1 MSRGFVK
8 EGDQEDTPVVNPRVH
23 LPHGVTN
30 YVTPNGY
37 EALKQEQN
45 LLIEERKTL
54 TEQSKENNRIQIN
67 YLTAKLLLLEERIH
81 SAKIVNLGQQNQNEI
96 QFGAIVTLY
105 KEAENCNC
113 HYQIVGVDEANIA
126 LHKISFLSPIAK
138 VLLNKKIGDKI
149 TLKTPKG
156 NRIMCIEAIEYP
168 Q

>member
-1 MSRGFVK
+1 VLN
-8 EGDQEDTPVVNPRVH
+8 TH
-23 LPHGVTN
+23 
-30 YVTPNGY
+30 
-37 EALKQEQN
+37 
-45 LLIEERKTL
+45 
-54 TEQSKENNRIQIN
+54 
-67 YLTAKLLLLEERIH
+67 
-81 SAKIVNLGQQNQNEI
+81 NQR
-96 QFGAIVTLY
+96 QFSTVY